1 MKQLTKQ
8 ATNDVGFTLIEVI
21 IAMFI
26 LSLIASSA
34 LLAFVFS
41 IKTSKDNQYQMAA
54 MNLANDR
61 VEYIRSMDFADIGTK
76 SVEGATTVYGDPK
89 GEILQSEIK
98 AVDGVNYKINTTIN
112 WEDESGW
119 ELSTTD
125 WDYKSI
131 RVEVVPQI
139 PGSESKL
146 TKVINTLAT
155 RDSAQPILSGSNIA
169 LRAIRGWK
177 NAPSQ
182 VQPIANVK
190 VSMTGSSGPRQV
202 KTSSNGVARFISLPT
217 GGYHLNLDCSTTGM
231 MLQPAMSA
239 SWDITFLNNATVTKQ
254 IEVEYPCYL
263 RIQLKTSGGN
273 TIMLSD
279 TETGTINI
287 VAPYGSSPINKNFSK
302 ANITA
307 EGYLAQ
313 DLIGQLWPVGSGY
326 PGAYTVTVNLNG
338 RTYDRTCETIG
349 GVESLWTGTFES
361 PGTVKTIT
369 CYFR

>member
-8 ATNDVGFTLIEVI
+8 AKNDVGFTLVEI
-21 IAMFI
+21 IMAMFI

-41 IKTSKDNQYQMAA
+41 IKTSKDNQYQMTA

-61 VEYIRSMDFADIGTK
+61 IEYIRSIQFADIGTK
-76 SVEGATTVYGDPK
+76 SVEGSKTVYGDPK
-89 GEILQSEIK
+89 GEILQSEIITV
-98 AVDGVNYKINTTIN
+98 AGVNYKIDTTIN

-119 ELSTTD
+119 ETSTTD

-131 RVEVVPQI
+131 RIEVAPQI
-139 PGSESKL
+139 PGRESEL
-146 TKVINTLAT
+146 TKVINTLVT

-177 NAPSQ
+177 STPSQ

-190 VSMTGSSGPRQV
+190 VSMTGPSGPRQV
-202 KTSSNGVARFISLPT
+202 KTSSNGVARFISLQS
-217 GGYHLNLDCSTTGM
+217 GGYTVNLDCSTTGM
-231 MLQPAMSA
+231 MLRPDISA
-239 SWDITFLNNATVTKQ
+239 SWSFTLASSATVTKQ

-263 RIQLKTSGGN
+263 RIQLKILGGN

-279 TETGTINI
+279 TETGNI
-287 VAPYGSSPINKNFSK
+287 EIATPFGSPINKNFSK
-302 ANITA
+302 ANITT

-313 DLIGQLWPVGSGY
+313 DLIGPLWPVGSGY
-326 PGAYTVTVNLNG
+326 SGAYTVTNVKLNG
-338 RTYDRTCETIG
+338 RTYQGAYETISG
-349 GVESLWTGTFES
+349 IESPWSGTFEK

-369 CYFR
+369 CYFK